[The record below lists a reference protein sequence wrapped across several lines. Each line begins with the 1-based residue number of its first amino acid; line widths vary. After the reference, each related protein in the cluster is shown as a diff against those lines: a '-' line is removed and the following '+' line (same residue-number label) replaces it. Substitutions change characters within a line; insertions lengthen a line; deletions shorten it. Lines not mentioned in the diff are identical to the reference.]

1 MSHPETTVIRGI
13 HYISGEPVAVTMKCG
28 VISGIHREERIAG
41 DELLPW
47 LAPGFVDLQIN
58 GCRGLDFNTIHIAK
72 GTTMQVTRA
81 LWEEGVT
88 SYYPTV
94 ITNGDDAIEQAVRS
108 IAGDCLEDPASEAG
122 VAGIHL
128 EGPFISPEDGP
139 RGAHG
144 QSHTKAPDW
153 ELFQRWQD
161 AAQGKIKV
169 ITLSPEWPGTASFI
183 EKCAKTGV
191 QVSIGHTAAA
201 EEQIREAA
209 AAGARLSTHLGNGAH
224 LMLPRH
230 PNYLWAQLA
239 EEELWTCI
247 IADGFHLPDSVLK
260 VVRSV
265 KGKRTIL
272 VSDAVYL
279 CGMAPGT
286 YENHIGGRVVLTPE
300 GRLHLEQNPRLLAGS
315 AQMLHRGIS
324 HIAGR
329 GIAPL
334 SEACDMASI
343 HPSALMGLASA
354 GGLTIGAP
362 ADLAAFEMSGHQLN
376 VVQTY
381 KHGRLVY
388 TRPQADH

>member
-1 MSHPETTVIRGI
+1 
-13 HYISGEPVAVTMKCG
+13 
-28 VISGIHREERIAG
+28 
-41 DELLPW
+41 
-47 LAPGFVDLQIN
+47 
-58 GCRGLDFNTIHIAK
+58 
-72 GTTMQVTRA
+72 
-81 LWEEGVT
+81 
-88 SYYPTV
+88 
-94 ITNGDDAIEQAVRS
+94 
-108 IAGDCLEDPASEAG
+108 
-122 VAGIHL
+122 
-128 EGPFISPEDGP
+128 
-139 RGAHG
+139 
-144 QSHTKAPDW
+144 
-153 ELFQRWQD
+153 D
-161 AAQGKIKV
+161 AARGKIKL

-183 EKCAKTGV
+183 EKCAKAGV

-334 SEACDMASI
+334 SEACDM
-343 HPSALMGLASA
+343 
-354 GGLTIGAP
+354 
-362 ADLAAFEMSGHQLN
+362 
-376 VVQTY
+376 
-381 KHGRLVY
+381 
-388 TRPQADH
+388 